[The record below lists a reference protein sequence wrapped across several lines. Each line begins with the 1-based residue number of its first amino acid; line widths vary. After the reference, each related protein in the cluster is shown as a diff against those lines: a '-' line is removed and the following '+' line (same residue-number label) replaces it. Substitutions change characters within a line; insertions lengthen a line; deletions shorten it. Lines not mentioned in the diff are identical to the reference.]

1 MPSSNDYVMF
11 VIVNIINSFGHSPIR
26 PITGCMLC
34 HEWDMLEKVK
44 IGGVKIDAYVVA
56 KNITPLQW
64 KKFHNKLTYCDL
76 LTKIKQL
83 EPKTEIVCK

>member
-1 MPSSNDYVMF
+1 MPSSTDYVMF
-11 VIVNIINSFGHSPIR
+11 VIVKIINSLGDSPIR

-34 HEWDMLEKVK
+34 HEWYMLEKVN
-44 IGGVKIDAYVVA
+44 IGGVYIEAYVVA

-64 KKFHNKLTYCDL
+64 KKFHNKLTYCEL

>member
-11 VIVNIINSFGHSPIR
+11 VIVKIVNSSGDILR

-76 LTKIKQL
+76 LTTIKQL